1 MASSDHPPSRKQNKK
16 QIGEVIQEEELEN
29 IRLDNKKKIE
39 IEKLLI
45 EKKKLEAEKELIE
58 IKKKKPLCS
67 VHLRRN
73 SLLQLL
79 ILINNEL

>member
-29 IRLDNKKKIE
+29 IRLDNKKKKIE

-58 IKKKKPLCS
+58 RKKKAFMFRTFEEKFPTS
-67 VHLRRN
+67 VVTCNLN
-73 SLLQLL
+73 Q
-79 ILINNEL
+79 

>member
-29 IRLDNKKKIE
+29 IRLDNKKKKIE

-58 IKKKKPLCS
+58 IKKKKAFMFRTFEEKFPTSIVNL
-67 VHLRRN
+67 N
-73 SLLQLL
+73 Q
-79 ILINNEL
+79 

>member
-29 IRLDNKKKIE
+29 IRLDNQKKIE

-45 EKKKLEAEKELIE
+45 EKKKAGGRERADRD
-58 IKKKKPLCS
+58 KKKKAFMFRTFEEKFPTS
-67 VHLRRN
+67 VVNLN
-73 SLLQLL
+73 Q
-79 ILINNEL
+79 